1 MLDVI
6 HYFYEE
12 DLNYYTVEHAKLAES
27 RRVAIYKHLYN
38 VNYKYGTSG
47 AVAPNSAGGDFGDD
61 LEPFDPSN
69 APVKPY
75 VPPTEMDADLSD
87 PFGGL
92 LDAPIN

>member
-12 DLNYYTVEHAKLAES
+12 DLNFTSVEQSKIAEA
-27 RRVAIYKHLYN
+27 RRVAIYKHLYDTD
-38 VNYKYGTSG
+38 YKYRTDGVSSSNADG
-47 AVAPNSAGGDFGDD
+47 SFGEDD
-61 LEPFDPSN
+61 IVPFDPSN

-75 VPPTEMDADLSD
+75 IPPTQVDADFAN
-87 PFGGL
+87 PFGGV

>member
-12 DLNYYTVEHAKLAES
+12 DLNFHTVEHAKMAES
-27 RRVAIYKHLYN
+27 RRVAIYKHLYD
-38 VNYKYGTSG
+38 VDYKYATSG
-47 AVAPNSAGGDFGDD
+47 AATSNAGGDFGD

-75 VPPTEMDADLSD
+75 FPPTEVDADSYN
-87 PFGGL
+87 PFGSV